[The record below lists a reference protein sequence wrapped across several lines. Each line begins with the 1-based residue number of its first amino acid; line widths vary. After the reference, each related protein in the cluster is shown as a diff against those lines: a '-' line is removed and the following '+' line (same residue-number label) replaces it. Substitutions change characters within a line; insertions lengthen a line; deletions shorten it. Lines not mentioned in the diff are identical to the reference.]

1 LQERPG
7 GAPHQPRKSIPAT
20 TAGSSI
26 EASPYSPDEPPAQ
39 NPRGAEMSRTLSRKD
54 PGTFKTLPLFVE
66 ATPDGLSYQS
76 LGRPLNFSE
85 MLGRRRAIEVNDSQ
99 RFAVELAN
107 LGVSVRLTLT
117 WQGRDYWILVR
128 QRRLDRGDVVL
139 KLISGYVPAHE
150 LNLPLLTAI
159 QEVAEECL
167 LETPE
172 GWLSGRFGETWLPSP
187 YQDSLRYRETL
198 HFQLSPLS
206 GAARPVQCANM
217 TLMERPRAY
226 VHLPTASL
234 QLVYDLRLELPK
246 EARQLS
252 LFHVDERLEDGKL
265 VARLDRSRPDLYLIP
280 LQEGRPSAELLTL
293 NKGQLKAASTRGL
306 WLAESF
312 AAQDGWL
319 VRDERIRWKDW
330 LSQQHLSAAPA
341 KKPTKPQAP
350 AASATPKLNAA
361 QLV

>member
-1 LQERPG
+1 MP
-7 GAPHQPRKSIPAT
+7 
-20 TAGSSI
+20 
-26 EASPYSPDEPPAQ
+26 
-39 NPRGAEMSRTLSRKD
+39 RTLIRKD
-54 PGTFKTLPLFVE
+54 PSSFKTLQLFVE
-66 ATPDGLSYQS
+66 ATPEGLCYQG
-76 LGRPLNFSE
+76 LGRPLNFTQ
-85 MLGRRRAIEVNDSQ
+85 MLEKRRAVTVADNQ

-107 LGVSVRLTLT
+107 LGVSVRLTLS
-117 WQGRDYWILVR
+117 WQGRDYWVLVR
-128 QRRLDRGDVVL
+128 QRRADRGDVVL

-187 YQDSLRYRETL
+187 YQGALRYRETL

-206 GAARPVQCANM
+206 GAARPVQCGNL
-217 TLMERPRAY
+217 TLLERPRAY

-252 LFHVDERLEDGKL
+252 LFHVDERLEDSKL
-265 VARLDRSRPDLYLIP
+265 VARLDRTRPDLYLIP
-280 LQEGRPSAELLTL
+280 LNQGRPTAELLTL
-293 NKGQLKAASTRGL
+293 KKGVLKAASTRGL

-312 AAQDGWL
+312 APQDGWL

-330 LSQQHLSAAPA
+330 LSQQSLSTAPA
-341 KKPTKPQAP
+341 KPSAKPESAPQ
-350 AASATPKLNAA
+350 KLDAA
-361 QLV
+361 QLG